1 MLNRF
6 NLFQIIS
13 GLTIL
18 LWLLAGATGA
28 NAQTVSLALIDEI
41 QEPPFIIQITGPAQ
55 VNNGDTF
62 LVEIIA
68 SDIPEPGMFG
78 YQLELDW
85 DDTIFSLVDGS
96 LALSPDFPVVARL
109 DVGDGLIQV
118 AASREGDVDDLT
130 GPLTLLSAEF
140 QAQVVTEPDSASFN
154 LMGVKVGRKG
164 GNNVPVAQ
172 IIGLNVMVLGQQTG
186 SIAGNVKVQGRADD
200 NQAGHAVDNFAGLL
214 TMTDSFGDF
223 VFESVEFGLYTLT
236 ASHPGFLAATCTDL
250 SHQSELT
257 VLASVTL
264 LAGDI
269 DDSGEI
275 DVADAV
281 AIGAV
286 FGSTTPGETANLN
299 DDPEVDVL
307 DLILMAAN
315 FGQTSAG
322 NPWICQ
328 P

>member
-6 NLFQIIS
+6 NLFQTVS

-28 NAQTVSLALIDEI
+28 NAQTVRLALIDEI

-85 DDTIFSLVDGS
+85 DDAVFSLVDGS

-172 IIGLNVMVLGQQTG
+172 IIGLDVMVLGQQTG
-186 SIAGNVKVQGRADD
+186 SIAGNVNVQGRADN
-200 NQAGHAVDNFAGLL
+200 NQAGHTVDNFAGLL

-236 ASHPGFLAATCTDL
+236 AGHPGFLAATCTDL

-307 DLILMAAN
+307 DLILLAAN